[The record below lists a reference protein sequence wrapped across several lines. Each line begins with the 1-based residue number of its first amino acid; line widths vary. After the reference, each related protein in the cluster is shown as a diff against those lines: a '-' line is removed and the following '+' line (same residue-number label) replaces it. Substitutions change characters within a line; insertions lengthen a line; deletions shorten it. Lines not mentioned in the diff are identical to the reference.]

1 MAANDVLLLM
11 VAPIC
16 YRVLNFYFSVY
27 FMQSAARQ
35 CHLYQTVPE
44 QHPWRAK
51 SCKPRDTRMVPKL
64 AEGHLHVMNLGFQA
78 IKTTKSHQPHDS
90 CFPIQPRTTCAFPG
104 PLCPPGSPTR
114 VAKGRGHS
122 LQVTAWH
129 IMVHLQAGWLRSQ
142 QTSLSALLVEP
153 ESLQEKGQSCSRAAF
168 STHQLAWDPRN
179 SC

>member
-1 MAANDVLLLM
+1 MAASDVLLLV

-16 YRVLNFYFSVY
+16 YRVPNFYFSVY

-78 IKTTKSHQPHDS
+78 IRTTKIS
-90 CFPIQPRTTCAFPG
+90 AFP
-104 PLCPPGSPTR
+104 PSPGQLVLLLAPF
-114 VAKGRGHS
+114 A
-122 LQVTAWH
+122 
-129 IMVHLQAGWLRSQ
+129 HLAVPHRWLRGEDTASRLQ
-142 QTSLSALLVEP
+142 PGTSRYTCKQGGSGAGKHHFLLY
-153 ESLQEKGQSCSRAAF
+153 S
-168 STHQLAWDPRN
+168 
-179 SC
+179 